1 MSFDSLL
8 SFSFFMSFLLYEFV
22 NGFSRYLVDFANP
35 KDIYLSALQ
44 QLVCR
49 RPSDVQIFHELLQV
63 QNVIVL
69 PEQHRQAPPCA
80 F

>member
-1 MSFDSLL
+1 MSLRLD
-8 SFSFFMSFLLYEFV
+8 EFI
-22 NGFSRYLVDFANP
+22 NGLSRYLVDLANP

-44 QLVCR
+44 QFVCR

-69 PEQHRQAPPCA
+69 PEQHRQAPPSA